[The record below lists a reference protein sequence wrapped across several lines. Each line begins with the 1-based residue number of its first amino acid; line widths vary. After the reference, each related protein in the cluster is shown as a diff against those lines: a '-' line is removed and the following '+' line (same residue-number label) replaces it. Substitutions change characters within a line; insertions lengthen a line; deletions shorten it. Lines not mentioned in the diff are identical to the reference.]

1 MVLSTNHAQVFFP
14 LQAIQLYDACS
25 NVSWEAFQQRWG
37 FSDMSKIFSFFLSK
51 PGHTWKAVFCCSSSN
66 HYQQFL
72 RRSLLQAFA
81 FVLLF
86 LVIPVTTFGQTP
98 APQTKANDS
107 LPVKDFSRLINE
119 ISEEGGYFRSDNF
132 TSNETAYLHVVD
144 KMRQLG
150 ATGGAYI
157 GVGPEQNFTY
167 IAKVRP
173 RIAFIIDIR
182 RQAIIQHLMYKAI
195 FHLSPNRVQFMS
207 RLFSKPLPKEKV
219 PAADAA
225 LNDLLSFFIKTP
237 ADGKTYEANLAAIRK
252 TIQEEFQFPLNAE
265 DQKSLEYVYKSFRD
279 DGLDI
284 SYRMDGVGA
293 FFPTFKEIIAETDL
307 NGKQGNFL
315 ATVDDFDFVRALHSK
330 NLIIPVVGDFAGKK
344 AIPAIADY
352 LKKNGFTVTAFY
364 TSNVEQYLFENG
376 SFEAFANNIRK
387 LPINDKSLF
396 IRSALSRSSHP
407 AASGHLLFTLL
418 QQMTVF
424 MQDFDEKRYQSYYDL
439 LTTHYITGEQK
450 R

>member
-1 MVLSTNHAQVFFP
+1 MMLVQYRAKNF
-14 LQAIQLYDACS
+14 CKR
-25 NVSWEAFQQRWG
+25 WE
-37 FSDMSKIFSFFLSK
+37 FSAMSKSSSFSFVHLRHSLNYD
-51 PGHTWKAVFCCSSSN
+51 SN
-66 HYQQFL
+66 RHCPRRQKRFAL
-72 RRSLLQAFA
+72 RKLLR
-81 FVLLF
+81 LLT
-86 LVIPVTTFGQTP
+86 LALLLPVIPYSTAAQIQT
-98 APQTKANDS
+98 AQTKPADG
-107 LPVKDFSRLINE
+107 LPVKEFVRLIQE
-119 ISEEGGYFRSDNF
+119 FSEDGGYFRSDNF

-144 KMRQLG
+144 KMRQVG
-150 ATGGAYI
+150 TTGGAYI

-167 IAKVRP
+167 IAKIRP

-219 PAADAA
+219 PAPDASI
-225 LNDLLSFFIKTP
+225 NDLLSFFGKAP
-237 ADGKTYEANLAAIRK
+237 ADDKTYEANLAAVRK
-252 TIQEEFQFPLNAE
+252 TIVEEFQFPLNAE

-293 FFPTFKEIIAETDL
+293 FFPTFREIIAETDL

-315 ATVDDFDFVRALHSK
+315 VSVEDYDFVRNMHGK
-330 NLIIPVVGDFAGKK
+330 NLIIPVVGDFGGKK
-344 AIPAIADY
+344 AIAAVGDY
-352 LKKNGFTVTAFY
+352 LKKNSLTVTAFY

-376 SFEAFANNIRK
+376 AFEAFANNIRK
-387 LPINDKSLF
+387 LPLNEKSLF
-396 IRSALSRSSHP
+396 IRSALSRSAHP

-424 MQDFDEKRYQSYYDL
+424 IKDFDEKRYQSYYDL
-439 LTTHYITGEQK
+439 LTTHYITGEPK

>member
-1 MVLSTNHAQVFFP
+1 
-14 LQAIQLYDACS
+14 
-25 NVSWEAFQQRWG
+25 
-37 FSDMSKIFSFFLSK
+37 MSKSCSFSFVHPRHSLRNDYNCYCLNHQKRFALRNLLRMLALAILL
-51 PGHTWKAVFCCSSSN
+51 PVMPFTSSA
-66 HYQQFL
+66 QT
-72 RRSLLQAFA
+72 QAA
-81 FVLLF
+81 
-86 LVIPVTTFGQTP
+86 
-98 APQTKANDS
+98 QTKSADS
-107 LPVKDFSRLINE
+107 LSAKEFVRLIHE
-119 ISEEGGYFRSDNF
+119 FSEDGGYFRSDNF

-144 KMRQLG
+144 KMRQVG
-150 ATGGAYI
+150 TTGGAYI

-207 RLFSKPLPKEKV
+207 RLFSRPLPKEKA
-219 PAADAA
+219 PAADASI
-225 LNDLLSFFIKTP
+225 NDLLSFFGKAP
-237 ADGKTYEANLAAIRK
+237 ADDKTYEANLAAVRK
-252 TIQEEFQFPLNAE
+252 TIVEEFQFPLNAE

-293 FFPTFKEIIAETDL
+293 FFPTFREIIAETDL

-315 ATVDDFDFVRALHSK
+315 VSVEDYDFVRGLHSK
-330 NLIIPVVGDFAGKK
+330 NMIIPVVGDFGGKK
-344 AIPAIADY
+344 AIAAIGDY
-352 LKKNGFTVTAFY
+352 LKKNSYTVTAFY

-376 SFEAFANNIRK
+376 SFEAFANNVKK
-387 LPINDKSLF
+387 LPVTDKSLF
-396 IRSALSRSSHP
+396 IRSALSRSAHP

-424 MQDFDEKRYQSYYDL
+424 IKDFDEKRYPSYYDL
-439 LTTHYITGEQK
+439 LTTHYITGEP
-450 R
+450 RR